1 MVESSRRTSISS
13 DDSNLSS
20 PRLSTLDSSTALILV
35 PDDEDSIRFDFT
47 SEDEDDTD
55 PFRDASPIYKT
66 SKIIPPLSP
75 SAIFLYLL
83 SPYLKLGTMFL
94 PDLDLPVKYA
104 IPVLFFFAILS
115 AFARQIWYLMAR
127 YLRKADIED
136 VILETFARGRAKE
149 RRREVLRLSIR
160 CMTTA
165 MRVMLATIYMRGKSS
180 PQASKILSNTSK
192 NV

>member
-1 MVESSRRTSISS
+1 
-13 DDSNLSS
+13 LSS

-47 SEDEDDTD
+47 SEDEDDAD

-66 SKIIPPLSP
+66 SKIIPPLPP

-83 SPYLKLGTMFL
+83 SPYLKLGAMFL
-94 PDLDLPVKYA
+94 PNLDLPVKYA

-136 VILETFARGRAKE
+136 VILETVARGRGKE
-149 RRREVLRLSIR
+149 RRREVLRVSIR
-160 CMTTA
+160 CTTTA
-165 MRVMLATIYMRGKSS
+165 MRVMLATVYMRGKSF
-180 PQASKILSNTSK
+180 PQAPKILSNTSK